1 MSVFNAYMQLSGAI
15 DADVYRDEPL
25 SRRTTLRIG
34 GPADLL
40 VVAHSYTALAH
51 TLDVLAHERVPWVVL
66 GKGSNMLVA
75 DRGFRGCVIC
85 LGREFARLT
94 VEGTSITSGGA
105 VLTSKLVNLALTSE
119 LSGLEALCGIP
130 GTVAGALAMNAG
142 SRDEWIGS
150 AVRDVVVARPGTG
163 LARLSA
169 SDIEWG
175 YRHASFAPDDI
186 ILEATFDLV
195 PGEKDKIARRMEA
208 LLKRRRLTQPVGVPT
223 CGSVFKNPCNA
234 SVGSL
239 IDGCGLKGRSAGGA
253 RISTVHANF
262 IVNEAGATA
271 DDVCTLM
278 QEMHD
283 RVLKTHGIALEPEV
297 RFLGFG
303 A

>member
-1 MSVFNAYMQLSGAI
+1 MDY
-15 DADVYRDEPL
+15 YRDTVAQALVDLGAKRDVPL
-25 SRRTTLRIG
+25 SDLVSFRVG
-34 GPADLL
+34 GPAASVLQPKGETELCRALDVCRTEHIPVVLL
-40 VVAHSYTALAH
+40 GNGTNVLPTDEGFCGLVLHMSGDDAAPVFEGGRVTVGAGYSLTALAKES
-51 TLDVLAHERVPWVVL
+51 VQ
-66 GKGSNMLVA
+66 
-75 DRGFRGCVIC
+75 RGFM
-85 LGREFARLT
+85 
-94 VEGTSITSGGA
+94 
-105 VLTSKLVNLALTSE
+105 
-119 LSGLEALCGIP
+119 GLERLCGIP
-130 GTVAGALAMNAG
+130 GTVGGALAMNAG

-150 AVRDVVVARPGTG
+150 AVRDVVVARPGAG

-175 YRHASFAPDDI
+175 YRYASFAPDDI

-223 CGSVFKNPCNA
+223 CGSVFKNPRNA

-271 DDVCTLM
+271 DDVCALM

-283 RVLKTHGIALEPEV
+283 RVLKAHGIALEPEV